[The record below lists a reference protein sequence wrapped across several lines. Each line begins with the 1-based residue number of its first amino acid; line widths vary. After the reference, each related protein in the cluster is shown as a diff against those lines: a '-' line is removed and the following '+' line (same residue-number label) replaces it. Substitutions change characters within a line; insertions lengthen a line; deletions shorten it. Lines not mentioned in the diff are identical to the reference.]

1 MKWFYI
7 DTSITEGD
15 RRQGPFSIDEIRNL
29 VSEGK
34 ITDETLVWHSGETN
48 WKAWKDF
55 PEASEPAE
63 LTEEELLKQTI
74 ETLLQNKM
82 QSKRFAGFFVRA
94 NAFIIDNLILS
105 LLGAIFLYIMSA
117 AGAIDLNAVSE
128 IAQQYVDN
136 PTSTELVSKA
146 FEIPG
151 VSTFFTIFS
160 VVQAIYFIVF
170 HAIFAATPGKMLL
183 HIHVETADGERIS
196 WAFSIFRFI
205 ATILTQATV
214 YFYGLGYLIVL
225 VDPQKRAL
233 HDFIARTRV
242 VHDVIEQKNS
252 SETSK
257 ENSNESNKE
266 V

>member
-7 DTSITEGD
+7 DTSITDGD
-15 RRQGPFSIDEIRNL
+15 RRQGPFSIDEIKNF
-29 VSEGK
+29 VQEGK
-34 ITDETLVWHSGETN
+34 ITDETLVWHSGEAN

-55 PEASEPAE
+55 PEASEPPE
-63 LTEEELLKQTI
+63 PTEEELLKQTI
-74 ETLLQNKM
+74 ETLLQGRL
-82 QSKRFAGFFVRA
+82 QRKRFAGFFVRA

-105 LLGAIFLYIMSA
+105 ILGAIFLYVMSA
-117 AGAIDLNAVSE
+117 AGMVDLSAVSE
-128 IAQQYVDN
+128 IANQYVEN

-146 FEIPG
+146 LDIPG

-160 VVQAIYFIVF
+160 IVQAIYFIVF
-170 HAIFAATPGKMLL
+170 HAIWAATPGKRLM
-183 HIHVETADGERIS
+183 HIHVETVDGKRIS

-205 ATILTQATV
+205 ASIITQATI
-214 YFYGLGYLIVL
+214 YFWGLGYLIVL

-242 VHDVIEQKNS
+242 VHDDVEQTEK
-252 SETSK
+252 
-257 ENSNESNKE
+257 KE

>member
-7 DTSITEGD
+7 DTSITDGD
-15 RRQGPFSIDEIRNL
+15 RRQGPYTIDEIRNF
-29 VSEGK
+29 VNEGK

-48 WKAWKDF
+48 WKPWKDF

-160 VVQAIYFIVF
+160 VIQAIYFIVF
-170 HAIFAATPGKMLL
+170 HAIFTATPGKMLL